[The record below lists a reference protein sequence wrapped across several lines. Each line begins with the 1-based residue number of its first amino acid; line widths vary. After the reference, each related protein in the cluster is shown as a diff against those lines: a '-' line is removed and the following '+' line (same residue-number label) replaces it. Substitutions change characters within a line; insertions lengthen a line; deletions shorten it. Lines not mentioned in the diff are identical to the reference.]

1 MESEFGNSLRET
13 LEDGGVIGKDIISSL
28 YLKALRKDFILFIE
42 NRSIWLA
49 NNICWNLERSEA
61 AEHYGVVIDGIPD
74 IQNNDLIQEIKN
86 KVCVVVNLKILD
98 NDLIHSRHEM
108 GYDPLTGIVQIWCIL
123 KTGLRTVMRGWR
135 ELRLNLREYFWTKK
149 GKNISFLNETLA
161 PVEDAGEAEEEFDDE
176 PEEEID
182 IVLETFDAD
191 KLVNTCGWVSVPEDM
206 DPHIEESTQE
216 YETKYVK
223 ERF

>member
-1 MESEFGNSLRET
+1 MPVTSQANGVLRLVFLLVHSILQSEDAKWKVIENDSKLISEVELIQNELSDMESEFGNSLRET

-108 GYDPLTGIVQIWCIL
+108 GYDPLTGIVQKSAYERSCVGGGSWEWNW
-123 KTGLRTVMRGWR
+123 G
-135 ELRLNLREYFWTKK
+135 
-149 GKNISFLNETLA
+149 
-161 PVEDAGEAEEEFDDE
+161 
-176 PEEEID
+176 
-182 IVLETFDAD
+182 
-191 KLVNTCGWVSVPEDM
+191 
-206 DPHIEESTQE
+206 HIF
-216 YETKYVK
+216 
-223 ERF
+223 ER